1 MPNLSI
7 SSYGTCRLKREYL
20 LYSNATAYYTKA
32 LREFEKKY
40 QLATEIFV
48 KRFESGEMGDE
59 GDYFDWYA
67 FARLLDQWRE
77 TQSAIGSAIQ

>member
-1 MPNLSI
+1 MERAEQIKNS
-7 SSYGTCRLKREYL
+7 LKREYL

-32 LREFEKKY
+32 LGEFEEKY
-40 QLATEIFV
+40 QLATEAFV

>member
-1 MPNLSI
+1 MERAEQIKNS
-7 SSYGTCRLKREYL
+7 LKREYL

-59 GDYFDWYA
+59 GDYFD
-67 FARLLDQWRE
+67 
-77 TQSAIGSAIQ
+77 